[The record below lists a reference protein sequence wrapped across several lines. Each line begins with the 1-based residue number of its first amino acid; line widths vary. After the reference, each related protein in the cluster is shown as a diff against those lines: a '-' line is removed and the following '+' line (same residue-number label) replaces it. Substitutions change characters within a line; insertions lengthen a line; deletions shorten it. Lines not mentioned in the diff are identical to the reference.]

1 MKRYIITSITQLN
14 VICSVV
20 CILISCQGGDDPLIL
35 GGQVPN
41 MAGRNAGM
49 SVEAGVNSAG
59 DEAGDEADMMAGMPI
74 NQTAGEVSGGREIE
88 VVCEEVVDE
97 TSFASDIGPALIAN
111 CATFGCHNPE
121 GTTNFNLPISNTDL
135 VDNPLEGQLLIDTL
149 AVVMGGSNYVIAGEP
164 SMSVLLS
171 KASTIHGGF
180 ITPYEMASTEYQA
193 LSTWIEDMLQ
203 CIEVEIP
210 SGGEMVV
217 GGEMMVGGE
226 MVVGGNEGENTQIF
240 CDLLPN
246 GDPQNRAEGR
256 YYEVFDNEVN
266 TILTASCGRSG
277 CHATSA
283 NGFWLQAADLPC
295 SVPANFLMTQAYINF
310 SNPNESPL
318 LEAAYDPYHSGYTI
332 FTGRTD
338 PRFISLQTWVLL
350 GFED

>member
-1 MKRYIITSITQLN
+1 MKRYLVTSITRLN
-14 VICSVV
+14 VICSIV
-20 CILISCQGGDDPLIL
+20 CLFISCQGGDDPLIL
-35 GGQVPN
+35 GGQVPS
-41 MAGRNAGM
+41 MAGRSAGM
-49 SVEAGVNSAG
+49 FVEAG
-59 DEAGDEADMMAGMPI
+59 DEAGDEADMMAGMPT
-74 NQTAGEVSGGREIE
+74 NQTAGEVSGGGEIE
-88 VVCEEVVDE
+88 MVCEEVVDE
-97 TSFASDIGPALIAN
+97 ASFASDIGPALIAN
-111 CATFGCHNPE
+111 CATFGCHNPD
-121 GTTNFNLPISNTDL
+121 GTTDFNLPISNIDL
-135 VDNPLEGQLLIDTL
+135 VENSLEGQLLTDTL
-149 AVVMGGSNYVIAGEP
+149 AVVMGGMNYVIAGEP

-171 KASTIHGGF
+171 KAATIHGGF

-203 CIEVEIP
+203 CTEVEIP
-210 SGGEMVV
+210 NGGEMVM
-217 GGEMMVGGE
+217 GGEMAM
-226 MVVGGNEGENTQIF
+226 GGNDGENTQIF